1 MNERRAALVARFR
14 VGSIERARSAISVL
28 SASEAP
34 GAAAMRVLLG
44 DLHTLKGEAGMLGF
58 ASLSELTHVIE
69 GRLSVLRGPWPPEGI
84 EVLLAALDAIVL
96 HLPGELGPGTVSD
109 AAFVAALADVASLRA
124 FEPAEGAPPEANEVT
139 PPSRGGPPPS
149 AQEPRS
155 RPEVAPASG
164 PGAVQAPPV
173 SDPGYAIVRAAPIEA
188 LCERIDMLR
197 ASFGL
202 LGAALGVGASG
213 PVVDALAR
221 VRLDLD
227 DVTMRA
233 WSFRLAPVEPFL
245 SPLADHARRLARGM
259 GKPVRVVVEAART
272 ELERSVLAALEEPL
286 LHIVQN
292 AIDHGIEPP
301 GARGEKP
308 KEAQVTIRAAAL
320 PGSVEIT
327 IQDDGRGID
336 TEAVVRAAV
345 RSGRIAATAASE
357 LTEHEALELVF
368 EHGLST
374 RESVSEVSGRGVGL
388 DVVRARVE
396 ALGGTVE
403 LASSR
408 GRGSTFTVRLPTK
421 VWRERVLVIES
432 GGVLFGLPAR
442 LVLRVVD
449 ASDVVDTAGGARLV
463 FEGSPLPVVSF
474 SALVGA
480 KVAEEPKALVLDV
493 GGRLQAIRIERHH
506 GEVDL
511 VRRPADRLLGLFRV
525 LQGSATLDDGRL
537 VLLVHAAELARES
550 ARVSGA
556 RPVRRKVEVTRKLAL
571 VVDDSLVVRNLVAE
585 LLAGLGFEVETA
597 ASGVEALA
605 RIGRRV
611 PDIVLSDV
619 EMPEMDGFELLAKL
633 RETHA
638 HLPVIMVTT
647 RGSLADRQKAAM
659 LGADAYLV
667 KTDFHSREL
676 AETVRRFVGPT

>member
-69 GRLSVLRGPWPPEGI
+69 GRLSVVRSSWPPPGHEA
-84 EVLLAALDAIVL
+84 VLAALDAIVL
-96 HLPGELGPGTVSD
+96 HVPGELGPGTIAD
-109 AAFVAALADVASLRA
+109 AAFVAALADLSSAPEP
-124 FEPAEGAPPEANEVT
+124 EPAPEPQGPSSDAAPSA
-139 PPSRGGPPPS
+139 RGGPPS
-149 AQEPRS
+149 SEEPRS

-164 PGAVQAPPV
+164 AAGVPAPSAV
-173 SDPGYAIVRAAPIEA
+173 DPGYAIVRAAPIEA

-202 LGAALGVGASG
+202 LGAALGADASG
-213 PVVDALAR
+213 AVVDALAR

-259 GKPVRVVVEAART
+259 GKPLRVVVEAART
-272 ELERSVLAALEEPL
+272 ELERSVLAVLEEPL

-292 AIDHGIEPP
+292 AVDHGIEPP
-301 GARGEKP
+301 GERGDKP
-308 KEAQVTIRAAAL
+308 REAQVTIRAAAL
-320 PGSVEIT
+320 PGSVAIT

-345 RSGRIAATAASE
+345 RSGRITPAAAAE
-357 LTEHEALELVF
+357 LGEHEALDLVF
-368 EHGLST
+368 DHGLST
-374 RESVSEVSGRGVGL
+374 REAVSEVSGRGVGL

-408 GRGSTFTVRLPTK
+408 GKGSTFTVRLPTK

-432 GGVLFGLPAR
+432 GGVLFGFPAR

-449 ASDVVDTAGGARLV
+449 AGDVADTAVGPRLV
-463 FEGSPLPVVSF
+463 FDGAPLPVVSF

-480 KVAEEPKALVLDV
+480 QVEAEPKALVLDV
-493 GGRLQAIRIERHH
+493 GGRLQAIRVERHH

-537 VLLVHAAELARES
+537 VLLVQAAELARES

-556 RPVRRKVEVTRKLAL
+556 RPVRRKVEAARKLAL
-571 VVDDSLVVRNLVAE
+571 VVDDSLVVRTLVAE
-585 LLAGLGFEVETA
+585 LLTGLGLEVEMA
-597 ASGVEALA
+597 SSGVEALS
-605 RIGRRV
+605 RVGRRV

-619 EMPEMDGFELLAKL
+619 EMPEMDGFELLGKL
-633 RETHA
+633 RETHP

-676 AETVRRFVGPT
+676 AETVRRFVGPA